1 MRDDLTPL
9 EQIDAEIAR
18 LERALLAVRDRIAA
32 TDAAIRSPRVLRSF
46 ERVLAFEA
54 TYPHQPA

>member
-1 MRDDLTPL
+1 MRDDLTSL

-18 LERALLAVRDRIAA
+18 LERALLAVRDRIAT

-46 ERVLAFEA
+46 ERLLTFEA
-54 TYPHQPA
+54 AHPHQPA

>member
-1 MRDDLTPL
+1 MRDDPAPL

-18 LERALLAVRDRIAA
+18 LEHALVVVRDRIAT

-46 ERVLAFEA
+46 ECLLAFEA
-54 TYPHQPA
+54 AHPHQRA